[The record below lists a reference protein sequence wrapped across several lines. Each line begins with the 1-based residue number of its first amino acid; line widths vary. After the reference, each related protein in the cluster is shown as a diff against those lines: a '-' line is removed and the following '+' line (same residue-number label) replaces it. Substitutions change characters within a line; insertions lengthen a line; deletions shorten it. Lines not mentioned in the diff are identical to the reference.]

1 MNNST
6 INTENVELF
15 SQGQEVDLLEI
26 TKKIFNFRKLL
37 LKACCIGAILGI
49 IMVFSIPKEYTANT
63 LIAPEGYR
71 RSSSSGISALA
82 DMADIDISSSSAT
95 ERDAIYPSLYP
106 SIVSS
111 TPFLIQLFDIKVH
124 EQKDSTIMPLSRY
137 LKERQKRPW
146 WSVITLAPSKLIG
159 WTISLFKDT
168 SDENREET
176 KTKIDPFW
184 LTREEAGMARAIASR
199 INIEV
204 DKKKKTIKIFV
215 TMQDPLVAATV
226 ADTVRA
232 RLKEYIT
239 EYRTSKARRLL
250 EYAEKLR
257 KEAQSLY
264 YEAQKRYT
272 RYADGNQ
279 GLVKLTSRAEQA
291 RLRNEMDLAQATY
304 NQTEHQVQIAKA
316 KVEKET
322 PVYAVIQ
329 PVQVPLCPSKPR
341 KMVILAGCIFLAGA
355 GSISWILF
363 AKDFVEGFLRNIR
376 RKRKTSED
384 EYNQMVVDD

>member
-1 MNNST
+1 MDS
-6 INTENVELF
+6 NTTNERNVKPNP
-15 SQGQEVDLLEI
+15 QEIDLL
-26 TKKIFNFRKLL
+26 KLVRKIWNSRNLILKVCGIGTLIGLIINF
-37 LKACCIGAILGI
+37 GT
-49 IMVFSIPKEYTANT
+49 PKEYTAST
-63 LIAPEGYR
+63 LVAPEGYR
-71 RSSSSGISALA
+71 RSSSSGIGALA
-82 DMADIDISSSSAT
+82 GMADIDISSSSTT

-106 SIVSS
+106 SIANS
-111 TPFLIQLFDIKVH
+111 TPFLIRLFNIKVC
-124 EQKDSTIMPLSRY
+124 EQKDSIVMPLSQY
-137 LKERQKRPW
+137 LKERQKVPW
-146 WSVITLAPSKLIG
+146 WNSITSLPAKLIG
-159 WTISLFKDT
+159 RTISLFKDT
-168 SDENREET
+168 SDENREKT

-215 TMQDPLVAATV
+215 TMQDPQVAATV
-226 ADTVRA
+226 ADTVQA

-257 KEAQSLY
+257 KEARAEY

-304 NQTEHQVQIAKA
+304 NQTEQQVQIAKA

-329 PVQVPLCPSKPR
+329 PVQIPLSPSKPR

-363 AKDFVEGFLRNIR
+363 AKDFVEDFLRNIR

-384 EYNQMVVDD
+384 EYNQMVAND

>member
-1 MNNST
+1 MDS
-6 INTENVELF
+6 NTTNERNVKPNP
-15 SQGQEVDLLEI
+15 QEIDLL
-26 TKKIFNFRKLL
+26 KLVRKIWNSRNLILKVCGIGTLIGLIINF
-37 LKACCIGAILGI
+37 GT
-49 IMVFSIPKEYTANT
+49 PKEYTAST

-71 RSSSSGISALA
+71 RSSSSGIGALA
-82 DMADIDISSSSAT
+82 SMADIDISSSSTT

-106 SIVSS
+106 SIVNS

-124 EQKDSTIMPLSRY
+124 EQKDSTTIPLSRY

-146 WSVITLAPSKLIG
+146 WSVITSAPSKLIG
-159 WTISLFKDT
+159 WTISLFSEKPEVVKKK
-168 SDENREET
+168 S
-176 KTKIDPFW
+176 KIDIFR
-184 LTREEAGMARAIASR
+184 LTREEASMAGAISSR
-199 INIEV
+199 INIGV
-204 DKKKKTIKIFV
+204 DKKKRTITIFV
-215 TMQDPLVAATV
+215 TMQDPLVAAMV

-257 KEAQSLY
+257 KEAREEY

-304 NQTEHQVQIAKA
+304 NQTEQQVQIAKA

-329 PVQVPLCPSKPR
+329 PVQVPLSPLKPR

-363 AKDFVEGFLRNIR
+363 AKDFVESFLRDIR
-376 RKRKTSED
+376 RKRKTSKD
-384 EYNQMVVDD
+384 EYNQMVADD

>member
-1 MNNST
+1 MRPPSSQEQE
-6 INTENVELF
+6 IN
-15 SQGQEVDLLEI
+15 LLELV
-26 TKKIFNFRKLL
+26 KKVWDSRKLIL
-37 LKACCIGAILGI
+37 RMCGIGAVVGLVIG
-49 IMVFSIPKEYTANT
+49 FSTPKEYTAST
-63 LIAPEGYR
+63 LIVPERTR
-71 RSSSSGISALA
+71 RSSSSGISALV
-82 DMADIDISSSSAT
+82 DMADIDIGTSSTTT

-106 SIVSS
+106 SIVNS

-146 WSVITLAPSKLIG
+146 WSVITSAPSKLIG
-159 WTISLFKDT
+159 WTISLFSEKPEVAKVK
-168 SDENREET
+168 S
-176 KTKIDPFW
+176 KIDVFR
-184 LTREEAGMARAIASR
+184 LTREEAGMAGAISSR
-199 INIEV
+199 INIGV
-204 DKKKKTIKIFV
+204 DKKKRTITIFV

-257 KEAQSLY
+257 KEARAEY

-291 RLRNEMDLAQATY
+291 RLRNEMDLAQAIY
-304 NQTEHQVQIAKA
+304 NQTEQQVQIAKA

-329 PVQVPLCPSKPR
+329 PVQIPLSPSKPR
-341 KMVILAGCIFLAGA
+341 KMVILVGCIFLAGS
-355 GSISWILF
+355 GSIGWILF
-363 AKDFVEGFLRNIR
+363 AKDFVEGFLRDIR

-384 EYNQMVVDD
+384 GYNQMVADD

>member
-1 MNNST
+1 MT
-6 INTENVELF
+6 QYPWKQAWTAP
-15 SQGQEVDLLEI
+15 EVI
-26 TKKIFNFRKLL
+26 RKVWTFRKLIF
-37 LKACCIGAILGI
+37 KACGIVSVIGMIVVLGT
-49 IMVFSIPKEYTANT
+49 PEEYTAST
-63 LIAPEGYR
+63 LIVPERTR
-71 RSSSSGISALA
+71 RSSSSGISALV
-82 DMADIDISSSSAT
+82 DRADIDIGTSSATT

-106 SIVSS
+106 SIANSI
-111 TPFLIQLFDIKVH
+111 PFLIRLFNIKVC
-124 EQKDSTIMPLSRY
+124 EQKDSIVIPLSQY
-137 LKERQKRPW
+137 LKERQKVPW
-146 WSVITLAPSKLIG
+146 WNSITSVPVKLIG
-159 WTISLFKDT
+159 RTISLFKDT

-215 TMQDPLVAATV
+215 TMQDPQVAATV
-226 ADTVRA
+226 ADTVQA

-257 KEAQSLY
+257 KEAREEY

-304 NQTEHQVQIAKA
+304 NQTEQQVQIAKA

-329 PVQVPLCPSKPR
+329 PVQVPLSPLKPR

-363 AKDFVEGFLRNIR
+363 AKDFVESFLRDIR
-376 RKRKTSED
+376 RKRKTSKD
-384 EYNQMVVDD
+384 EYNQMVAND

>member
-1 MNNST
+1 MNSST

-15 SQGQEVDLLEI
+15 SQGQEVDLLGI
-26 TKKIFNFRKLL
+26 IKKIYNFRKLL

-49 IMVFSIPKEYTANT
+49 IMAFSIPKEYTANT

-106 SIVSS
+106 SIVNS

-146 WSVITLAPSKLIG
+146 WSVITSAPSKLIG
-159 WTISLFKDT
+159 WTISLFSEKPEVAKVK
-168 SDENREET
+168 S
-176 KTKIDPFW
+176 KIDVFR
-184 LTREEAGMARAIASR
+184 LTREEAGMAGAISSR
-199 INIEV
+199 INIGV
-204 DKKKKTIKIFV
+204 DKKKRTITIFV

-239 EYRTSKARRLL
+239 EYRTSKARRML

-257 KEAQSLY
+257 KEAQTEY

-272 RYADGNQ
+272 RYADVNQ
-279 GLVKLTSRAEQA
+279 GLVKLTSRAERA
-291 RLRNEMDLAQATY
+291 KLRNEMDLAQATY
-304 NQTEHQVQIAKA
+304 NQTEQQVQIAKA
-316 KVEKET
+316 KVEREI

-329 PVQVPLCPSKPR
+329 PVQVPLSPSKPR
-341 KMVILAGCIFLAGA
+341 KMVILVGCIFLAGS
-355 GSISWILF
+355 GSIGWILF
-363 AKDFVEGFLRNIR
+363 AKDFVEGFLRDIR

-384 EYNQMVVDD
+384 GYNQMVADD

>member
-1 MNNST
+1 MNSST

-15 SQGQEVDLLEI
+15 SQGQEVDLLGI
-26 TKKIFNFRKLL
+26 IKKIYNFRKLL

-49 IMVFSIPKEYTANT
+49 IMAFSIPKEYTANT

-146 WSVITLAPSKLIG
+146 WSVITSVPAKLIDR
-159 WTISLFKDT
+159 TISLFKDI
-168 SDENREET
+168 SDENRERT

-184 LTREEAGMARAIASR
+184 LTREEAGMAGAISSR

-215 TMQDPLVAATV
+215 TMQDPQVAATV
-226 ADTVRA
+226 ADTVQA
-232 RLKEYIT
+232 RLKKYIT

-257 KEAQSLY
+257 KEARAEY

-291 RLRNEMDLAQATY
+291 RLRNEMDLAQAIY
-304 NQTEHQVQIAKA
+304 NQTEQQVQIAKA

-329 PVQVPLCPSKPR
+329 PVQIPLSPSKPR
-341 KMVILAGCIFLAGA
+341 K
-355 GSISWILF
+355 W
-363 AKDFVEGFLRNIR
+363 
-376 RKRKTSED
+376 
-384 EYNQMVVDD
+384 

>member
-1 MNNST
+1 M
-6 INTENVELF
+6 TEI
-15 SQGQEVDLLEI
+15 DLLEQI
-26 TKKIFNFRKLL
+26 RKIRVFQKLIF
-37 LKACCIGAILGI
+37 KACTLGAVVGIFIGLGT
-49 IMVFSIPKEYTANT
+49 PKEYTAST
-63 LIAPEGYR
+63 LVAPEGYR

-82 DMADIDISSSSAT
+82 DMADIDIGSSSTT

-106 SIVSS
+106 SIAKS
-111 TPFLIQLFDIKVH
+111 TPFLIQLFDIKVC
-124 EQKDSTIMPLSRY
+124 EQKDSIVIPLSQY
-137 LKERQKRPW
+137 LKERQKVPW
-146 WSVITLAPSKLIG
+146 WNSITSVPAKLIG
-159 WTISLFKDT
+159 RTISLFEDT
-168 SDENREET
+168 SDENREKT

-184 LTREEAGMARAIASR
+184 LTREEAGMTRAIASR

-204 DKKKKTIKIFV
+204 DKKKRTIKIFV
-215 TMQDPLVAATV
+215 TMQDPQVAATV
-226 ADTVRA
+226 ADTVQA

-257 KEAQSLY
+257 KEARAEY

-304 NQTEHQVQIAKA
+304 NQTEQQVQIAKA

-329 PVQVPLCPSKPR
+329 PVQIPLSPSKPR

-384 EYNQMVVDD
+384 EYNQMVAND

>member
-1 MNNST
+1 MNN
-6 INTENVELF
+6 NTTNEGNIKLF
-15 SQGQEVDLLEI
+15 PQEHEIDLLVLM
-26 TKKIFNFRKLL
+26 KKVHNSRKLI
-37 LKACCIGAILGI
+37 LKVCGIGIFIGLI
-49 IMVFSIPKEYTANT
+49 IGFSIPKEYTAST

-71 RSSSSGISALA
+71 RSASSGMSALA
-82 DMADIDISSSSAT
+82 NITDIDIRSSTTT

-106 SIVSS
+106 SIVNS
-111 TPFLIQLFDIKVH
+111 TPFLIRLFDTKVH
-124 EQKDSTIMPLSRY
+124 RQKDSISIPLSQY
-137 LKERQKRPW
+137 LKDHQKSPW
-146 WSVITLAPSKLIG
+146 WSIITSAPFKVVG
-159 WTISLFKDT
+159 WTMSLFSEKPKDIKSKDIINPFRMT
-168 SDENREET
+168 HEEM
-176 KTKIDPFW
+176 
-184 LTREEAGMARAIASR
+184 GMANAIASR
-199 INIEV
+199 INIGV
-204 DKKKKTIKIFV
+204 DKKKKTITIFV

-226 ADTVRA
+226 ADTVRV
-232 RLKEYIT
+232 RLKKYIT

-257 KEAQSLY
+257 KEARAEY

-304 NQTEHQVQIAKA
+304 NQTEQQVQIAKA

-329 PVQVPLCPSKPR
+329 PVQIPLSPSKPR

-384 EYNQMVVDD
+384 EYNQMVADD

>member
-1 MNNST
+1 MT
-6 INTENVELF
+6 QYPWKQAWTAPVVIRKVWT
-15 SQGQEVDLLEI
+15 
-26 TKKIFNFRKLL
+26 FRKQIF
-37 LKACCIGAILGI
+37 KACGIGAAIGMIILLGT
-49 IMVFSIPKEYTANT
+49 PKEYTAST
-63 LIAPEGYR
+63 LIVPERTR
-71 RSSSSGISALA
+71 RSSSSGISALV
-82 DMADIDISSSSAT
+82 DMADIDIGTSSTTT

-106 SIVSS
+106 SIANS
-111 TPFLIQLFDIKVH
+111 TPFLIRLFNIKVC
-124 EQKDSTIMPLSRY
+124 EQKDSIVMPLSQY
-137 LKERQKRPW
+137 LKERQKVPW
-146 WSVITLAPSKLIG
+146 WNSITSLPAKLIG
-159 WTISLFKDT
+159 RTISLFKDT
-168 SDENREET
+168 SDENREKT
-176 KTKIDPFW
+176 KTKINPFW

-215 TMQDPLVAATV
+215 TMQDPQVAATV
-226 ADTVRA
+226 ADTVQA

-257 KEAQSLY
+257 KEARAEY

-291 RLRNEMDLAQATY
+291 RLRNEMDLAQVTY
-304 NQTEHQVQIAKA
+304 NQTEQQVQIAKA
-316 KVEKET
+316 KVEREI

-329 PVQVPLCPSKPR
+329 PVQVPLSPSKPR

-384 EYNQMVVDD
+384 EYNQMVAND

>member
-1 MNNST
+1 MRAK
-6 INTENVELF
+6 
-15 SQGQEVDLLEI
+15 D
-26 TKKIFNFRKLL
+26 
-37 LKACCIGAILGI
+37 
-49 IMVFSIPKEYTANT
+49 
-63 LIAPEGYR
+63 
-71 RSSSSGISALA
+71 
-82 DMADIDISSSSAT
+82 
-95 ERDAIYPSLYP
+95 
-106 SIVSS
+106 SIV
-111 TPFLIQLFDIKVH
+111 I
-124 EQKDSTIMPLSRY
+124 PLSQY
-137 LKERQKRPW
+137 LKERQKVPW
-146 WSVITLAPSKLIG
+146 WNSITSVPVKLIG
-159 WTISLFKDT
+159 RTISLFKDT

-215 TMQDPLVAATV
+215 TMQDPQVAATV
-226 ADTVRA
+226 ADTVQA

-257 KEAQSLY
+257 KEAREEY

-304 NQTEHQVQIAKA
+304 NQTEQQVQIAKA

-329 PVQVPLCPSKPR
+329 PVQVPLSPLKPR
-341 KMVILAGCIFLAGA
+341 K
-355 GSISWILF
+355 W
-363 AKDFVEGFLRNIR
+363 
-376 RKRKTSED
+376 
-384 EYNQMVVDD
+384 